1 MLGIQAQ
8 KQEVSLVFK
17 CLDRTGNGIKI
28 DEFKKLVAGDSNSY
42 LKDNEQLLHMMTH
55 ERRASRI
62 RSASMKVKKKSPN
75 PIAVSPE
82 SPRRTTSCR
91 AGRTHRRL
99 WRQRISDLDATRP
112 SALPRGSAP
121 LQQIRAET
129 HNPLF
134 IFF

>member
-75 PIAVSPE
+75 PIAVSPVKPTPNNQLQ
-82 SPRRTTSCR
+82 SRPNTPPPVATTD
-91 AGRTHRRL
+91 
-99 WRQRISDLDATRP
+99 I
-112 SALPRGSAP
+112 
-121 LQQIRAET
+121 
-129 HNPLF
+129 
-134 IFF
+134 